1 MSTNNAAG
9 VILLPRCRLLFPKLF
24 KAEAFMRNGKPQGE
38 AVFSATFIIEPAAV
52 LEFEDGRKVTLD
64 DVKKKAAEVARA
76 KFPGVAGNLLAWP
89 FKKGDAEAVA
99 ALARAAKAGKNWGED
114 RVAFYKGNTVLK
126 TSTKFNPFVVGKDGK
141 DVLDASAAYNGVY
154 CTAEVNFVAYDRIN
168 PDAKDGV
175 KAYLNGVRILG
186 GGDRIGGRDGASA
199 FAGIKGGETDYDPTG
214 GAGAPVDLDDEIP
227 F

>member
-76 KFPGVAGNLLAWP
+76 KFPGLP
-89 FKKGDAEAVA
+89 E
-99 ALARAAKAGKNWGED
+99 
-114 RVAFYKGNTVLK
+114 
-126 TSTKFNPFVVGKDGK
+126 
-141 DVLDASAAYNGVY
+141 
-154 CTAEVNFVAYDRIN
+154 
-168 PDAKDGV
+168 
-175 KAYLNGVRILG
+175 
-186 GGDRIGGRDGASA
+186 
-199 FAGIKGGETDYDPTG
+199 
-214 GAGAPVDLDDEIP
+214 
-227 F
+227 